1 MPADWQP
8 VLARSV
14 VLRYDRI
21 RESELLLM
29 PERAVQLSDEAGRIL
44 RLCDGIR
51 TAEQITAELA
61 EAFPGAAVAED
72 VTEFL
77 ARIRAEGWL
86 L

>member
-14 VLRYDRI
+14 MLRYDRI

-61 EAFPGAAVAED
+61 EVFPGAAVAED

-77 ARIRAEGWL
+77 ARVRAEGWL